1 MSRLQTMLSAGTYQT
16 YAYAYPHK
24 TAYRPLDRRYSLT
37 DLWAQ
42 ENRGALFLY
51 VHIPFCEMRCGFC
64 NLFTQHQPQSEVM
77 AAYLTTLT
85 RQAKAVKACLGNI
98 QFARLAIGGG
108 TPTLLEPADLLCL
121 FELMTDTMGVDLEA
135 IPISVEVSPGTVT
148 PEKLACL
155 RSRHVN
161 RISIGIQSFVEAE
174 TAAAGRPQPTA
185 TAMQALQQIRDWD
198 FPLLNIDLIYGLSGQ
213 TLDTWRYSLE
223 TALQFTP
230 EEVYLYPLYV
240 RPLTGLGRAAKSWQ
254 DERLSYYRYG
264 RDWLLAQGY
273 QQVSMRMFRSPLA
286 PHLEGPVYCC
296 QDDGMVGLGCGA
308 RSYTQSLHY
317 ASDYAV
323 GASRIAEILKAYIDS
338 ADSAFQSAGY
348 GFVLDAND
356 QRRRYVIQSLLQTE
370 GLDLRGYQHRFQSQ
384 VLTDLPELTEL
395 LGLGLAEQTET
406 HLILNPAGLEQSD
419 TLGAWLYSQ
428 KVQHLMETYAW
439 S

>member
-1 MSRLQTMLSAGTYQT
+1 MSRLQTLLSAGTYQT

-24 TAYRPLDRRYSLT
+24 TAYRPLDQRYALAN
-37 DLWAQ
+37 LWAQ

-77 AAYLTTLT
+77 AAYLNTLA
-85 RQAKAVKACLGNI
+85 RQAKAVKTCLGNVE
-98 QFARLAIGGG
+98 FARLAIGGG
-108 TPTLLEPADLLCL
+108 TPTLLETADLARL
-121 FELMTDTMGVDLEA
+121 FEGMAETMGVDLEA
-135 IPISVEVSPGTVT
+135 IPISVEGDPRTLT
-148 PEKLACL
+148 PDKLACL
-155 RSRHVN
+155 RSHHVD
-161 RISIGIQSFVEAE
+161 RLSIGIQSFVEAE
-174 TAAAGRPQPTA
+174 TAAVGRPQPTA
-185 TAMQALQQIRDWD
+185 IAMQALQQIRDGD
-198 FPLLNIDLIYGLSGQ
+198 FPILNIDLIYGLPGQ

-223 TALQFTP
+223 TALQFAP

-240 RPLTGLGRAAKSWQ
+240 RPLTGLGRAAKRWQ
-254 DERLSYYRYG
+254 DQRLTYYRYG

-286 PHLEGPVYCC
+286 TNLEGPVYCC

-323 GASRIAEILKAYIDS
+323 GASRIAEILKAYIES
-338 ADSAFQSAGY
+338 TDSAFESAHY
-348 GFVLDAND
+348 GFVLDTND

-370 GLDLRGYQHRFQSQ
+370 GLDLRGYQHRFQHQ
-384 VLTDLPELTEL
+384 VLTDLPELMEL
-395 LGLGLAEQTET
+395 LGLGLGEQTET

-419 TLGAWLYSQ
+419 TLGPWLYSQ